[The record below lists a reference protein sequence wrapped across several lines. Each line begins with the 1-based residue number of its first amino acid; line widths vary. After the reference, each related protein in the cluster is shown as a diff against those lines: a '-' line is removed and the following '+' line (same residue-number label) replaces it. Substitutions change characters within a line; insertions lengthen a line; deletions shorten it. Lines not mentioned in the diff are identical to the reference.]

1 VSETAADPVAEYKQI
16 LQSVLERRPSGTRQR
31 LAIALGKNRSF
42 VSQIASPTYPVP
54 IPAQH
59 VDAIFEICHF
69 SLAERAAFQAAYA
82 RAHPGRLRGQ
92 GTSPRMRTLTL
103 SLPDLGDAD
112 RNRQM
117 DEMMADFARR
127 LARLVGDPMP

>member
-1 VSETAADPVAEYKQI
+1 LSEAASDPVAEYKQI
-16 LQSVLERRPSGTRQR
+16 LQSVLDRRPSGTRQR
-31 LAIALGKNRSF
+31 LAAALGKNRSF
-42 VSQIASPTYPVP
+42 VSQIASPAYPVP

-69 SLAERAAFQAAYA
+69 SQAERGAFQAAYA

-92 GTSPRMRTLTL
+92 VDSPRMRTLTL
-103 SLPDLGDAD
+103 SFPDLGDAD

-127 LARLVGDPMP
+127 LARLVGDPTP

>member
-1 VSETAADPVAEYKQI
+1 MSETAADPVAEYKQI

-31 LAIALGKNRSF
+31 LAAALGKNRSF
-42 VSQIASPTYPVP
+42 VSQIASPAYPVP

-59 VDAIFEICHF
+59 VDAIFDICHF
-69 SLAERAAFQAAYA
+69 SQAERAAFQAAYA
-82 RAHPGRLRGQ
+82 RAHPGRLRG
-92 GTSPRMRTLTL
+92 GDGPRMRVLTL
-103 SLPDLGDAD
+103 HLPDLGDAD

-127 LARLVGDPMP
+127 LGRLVGEPMP